1 MSLARGE
8 AGPEDC
14 SQQTEDA
21 DQIQTR
27 CTFKYNIQIRSQ
39 HTNTTNT
46 NANTKQMQYIPMQS
60 EAMSVQNIAATFAQV
75 DNICSIQP
83 LNCPNNSGMY
93 QFAKYLLSLLQEPFC
108 QSKAR
113 PARLSAVQSVFV
125 FVSAVFI
132 F

>member
-39 HTNTTNT
+39 YTNTKNLYS
-46 NANTKQMQYIPMQS
+46 NTKQMQNIPMQS

-75 DNICSIQP
+75 DNICPIQP

-113 PARLSAVQSVFV
+113 PGRTSYKDS
-125 FVSAVFI
+125 
-132 F
+132 